1 MGQPYELP
9 DFYVPHPAR
18 INPHL
23 DGARAHSKSWAYEF
37 DMIDVPQQGKAI
49 WDEHDFDSHDYALL
63 CAYTHP
69 DATGPA
75 LDLVT
80 DWYVWVFYFDD
91 HFLELYKKTGDIPAA
106 TAYLD
111 RLPAFMPVEGD
122 ITSTPENPVERGLA
136 DLWTRTVPAMS
147 AGWRQRF
154 RQTTEA
160 LLAESLWEL
169 SNITTGRIANPIE
182 YVEMRRKVGGA
193 PWSANL
199 VEYAAGAEVPV
210 EIAST
215 RPMRVLSDTFSD
227 AVHLRN
233 DLFSYQREVEV
244 EGELNNGVLVIER
257 FVGCGAQQAAELVN
271 DILTSRLH
279 QFENTAL
286 TEVPRVVEEHQ
297 VDPAGRLAVFNYVK
311 GLQDWQSGGHEWH
324 LRSSRYMNK
333 GGKAAEGRGLG
344 MSATRLVA
352 SLVATAPYRGRSHQF
367 VPHQAVGPTNLPSIY
382 MPFAAQQSPHLG
394 AARFA
399 ILSWGERTGIT
410 DGTIWDAGMLE
421 AFDLPLCAAGIFPDA
436 TPEQLDLASAW
447 LAWGTYADDYYPAVF
462 GRRRDL
468 AGARVSNQRLSA
480 IMAVDSLGPSVPPD
494 PRGISGVPTAPV
506 GALEVSLADIWQRT
520 AAGMT
525 VEQQRAFKQTVDS
538 MTESWL
544 WELANQAQ
552 NRIPDPV
559 DYIEMRRRTFGSEL
573 TMSLCRIGHGERV
586 PAEVYR
592 SRPIQAMENAAA
604 DYACLLN
611 DLFSYHKEIQY
622 DGDFHNG
629 VLVVQ
634 NFLACD
640 KERAVAMV
648 NELMTARMQQFEQ
661 VVAVDLPAL
670 ITGFGLEDDVR
681 RIVLR
686 YADELRNWM
695 SGILAWHRGCH
706 RYGAA
711 DLPHRST
718 RPGAL
723 GIPAGVGVPGAAGV
737 PGAIGIPAGLGT
749 SAFRIFRKAG
759 AA

>member
-23 DGARAHSKSWAYEF
+23 DGARAHSKSWAYDF
-37 DMIDVPQQGKAI
+37 DMIDVPQQGRRI

-91 HFLELYKKTGDIPAA
+91 HFLELYKRTRDIPSAK
-106 TAYLD
+106 AYLD
-111 RLPAFMPVEGD
+111 RLPAFMPVHGD
-122 ITSTPENPVERGLA
+122 IIEAPSNPVERGLA
-136 DLWTRTVPAMS
+136 DLWTRTVPSMS
-147 AGWRQRF
+147 PDWRERF
-154 RQTTEA
+154 RRTTEA

-169 SNITTGRIANPIE
+169 SNITSGRIANPIE

-199 VEYAAGAEVPV
+199 VEYASDAEVPAQ
-210 EIAST
+210 IAAT

-244 EGELNNGVLVIER
+244 EGELNNGVLVVER
-257 FVGCGAQQAAELVN
+257 FLGCGVQQAAELVN

-286 TEVPRVVEEHQ
+286 TEIPPLVDEHQ
-297 VDPAGRLAVFNYVK
+297 VDAAGRLGLLNYVK

-324 LRSSRYMNK
+324 LRSSRYMNN
-333 GGKAAEGRGLG
+333 GGKAAHSPHGLG
-344 MSATRLVA
+344 TAALRAFSSLAT
-352 SLVATAPYRGRSHQF
+352 TAPSRARSHTF
-367 VPHQAVGPTNLPSIY
+367 TPHQPVGPTDLPDIY
-382 MPFAAQQSPHLG
+382 MPFRGKQSPHLS

-399 ILSWGERTGIT
+399 ILEWGERTGIT
-410 DGTIWDAGMLE
+410 DGTIWDARMLE
-421 AFDLPLCAAGIFPDA
+421 AFDLPLCASGIFPDA
-436 TPEQLDLASAW
+436 SPEQLDLASAW
-447 LAWGTYADDYYPAVF
+447 LAWGTYADDYYPVVF

-468 AGARVSNQRLSA
+468 AGAKAMTEKLSA
-480 IMAVDSLGPSVPPD
+480 LMSLDCQEPMHAGPTP
-494 PRGISGVPTAPV
+494 GGVVPV
-506 GALEVSLADIWQRT
+506 GALEMGLVDVWGRT
-520 AAGMT
+520 AAGMSA
-525 VEQQRAFKQTVDS
+525 EQRRAFKGAVDS

-544 WELANQAQ
+544 WELTNQAQ

-573 TMSLCRIGHGERV
+573 TMSLCRIGHGEQI
-586 PAEVYR
+586 PADVYR
-592 SRPIQAMENAAA
+592 SRPIQAIENAAS

-640 KERAVAMV
+640 KDRAVAVV
-648 NELMTARMQQFEQ
+648 NDLMTARMRQFEH

-670 ITGFGLEDDVR
+670 VTDFGLDDDVR

-686 YADELRNWM
+686 YAEELQNWM
-695 SGILAWHRGCH
+695 SGILGWHRGCH
-706 RYGAA
+706 RYGTA
-711 DLPHRST
+711 DLPHRRPSPARPPARLLST
-718 RPGAL
+718 PT
-723 GIPAGVGVPGAAGV
+723 
-737 PGAIGIPAGLGT
+737 GLGT
-749 SAFRIFRKAG
+749 SAARISRKAG

>member
-1 MGQPYELP
+1 MPQPYELP
-9 DFYVPHPAR
+9 AFYVPYPAR

-23 DGARAHSKSWAYEF
+23 AGARAHSKAWAYEF
-37 DMIDVPQQGKAI
+37 DMIDVPQEGHHV

-69 DATGPA
+69 DATGPQ

-91 HFLELYKKTGDIPAA
+91 HFLELYKKTRDIPAA
-106 TAYLD
+106 KAYLD
-111 RLPAFMPVEGD
+111 RLPRFMPAEGE
-122 ITSTPENPVERGLA
+122 IPEHSVVPQNPVERGLV
-136 DLWTRTVPAMS
+136 DLWNRTIPSMS

-199 VEYAAGAEVPV
+199 VEYVTAEVPNEV
-210 EIAST
+210 AAT
-215 RPMRVLSDTFSD
+215 RPMQVLSDTFSD
-227 AVHLRN
+227 AIHLRN

-244 EGELNNGVLVIER
+244 EGEVNNAVLVMET
-257 FVGCGAQQAAELVN
+257 FFGCPTQQAADLVN

-279 QFENTAL
+279 QFENTAV
-286 TEVPRVVEEHQ
+286 TEVPRVVAEHAS
-297 VDPAGRLAVFNYVK
+297 DPGAVLHYIK

-324 LRSSRYMNK
+324 LRSSRYMNN
-333 GGKAAEGRGLG
+333 GGKAAVGSNGLG
-344 MSATRLVA
+344 TAALRAFT
-352 SLVATAPYRGRSHQF
+352 SLAATAPYRTRSHSF
-367 VPHQAVGPTNLPSIY
+367 TPHQPVGPTNIPDIY
-382 MPFAAQQSPHLG
+382 MPFAGKQSPHLS
-394 AARFA
+394 ASRSA
-399 ILSWGERTGIT
+399 ILEWGERTGIT
-410 DGTIWDAGMLE
+410 DGTIWDARMLE

-436 TPEQLDLASAW
+436 SPEQLDLASAW

-462 GRRRDL
+462 GQRHDL
-468 AGARVSNQRLSA
+468 AGAKLMNQKLSA
-480 IMAVDSLGPSVPPD
+480 LMSLAGEGP
-494 PRGISGVPTAPV
+494 TPV
-506 GALEVSLADIWQRT
+506 GALEVALVDVWWRT
-520 AAGMT
+520 AGPMT
-525 VEQQRAFKQTVDS
+525 VEQRRMFKAAVDS
-538 MTESWL
+538 MTDSWL
-544 WELANQAQ
+544 WELANLAQ
-552 NRIPDPV
+552 HRIPDPV
-559 DYIEMRRRTFGSEL
+559 DYVEMRRRTFGSEL

-586 PAEVYR
+586 PPEVYR
-592 SRPIQAMENAAA
+592 SRPIQALENAAA

-634 NFLACD
+634 NFLSCGKD
-640 KERAVAMV
+640 RAVAVV
-648 NELMTARMQQFEQ
+648 NDLMTARMRQFEH

-670 ITGFGLEDDVR
+670 ITDFGLDDSVR
-681 RIVLR
+681 RIVYR
-686 YADELRNWM
+686 YAEELQNWM
-695 SGILAWHRGCH
+695 SGILGWHRGCH

-711 DLPHRST
+711 DLPHRQPSLARPPARLLST
-718 RPGAL
+718 PT
-723 GIPAGVGVPGAAGV
+723 
-737 PGAIGIPAGLGT
+737 GLGT
-749 SAFRIFRKAG
+749 SAARISRKAG

>member
-1 MGQPYELP
+1 MAQPYELP
-9 DFYVPHPAR
+9 DFYVPYPAR

-23 DGARAHSKSWAYEF
+23 EGARAHSKAWAYEF
-37 DMIDVPQQGKAI
+37 DMIDVPQEGHAV

-69 DATGPA
+69 DATGPQ

-91 HFLELYKKTGDIPAA
+91 HFLELYKKTRDIPAA
-106 TAYLD
+106 KAYLD
-111 RLPAFMPVEGD
+111 RLPLFMPAEGD
-122 ITSTPENPVERGLA
+122 ITEIPGNPVEHGLV
-136 DLWTRTVPAMS
+136 DLWNRTVPSMS

-169 SNITTGRIANPIE
+169 ANITTGRIANPIE

-199 VEYAAGAEVPV
+199 VEYVTSEVPT
-210 EIAST
+210 EIAAT
-215 RPMRVLSDTFSD
+215 RPMQVLSDTFSD
-227 AVHLRN
+227 AIHLRN

-244 EGELNNGVLVIER
+244 EGEVNNAVLVLET
-257 FVGCGAQQAAELVN
+257 FFGCPTQQAANLVN

-286 TEVPRVVEEHQ
+286 TEVPQVVAEHAA
-297 VDPAGRLAVFNYVK
+297 DPGAVLNYVK

-324 LRSSRYMNK
+324 LRSSRYMNN
-333 GGKAAEGRGLG
+333 GGKAATTGLG
-344 MSATRLVA
+344 TSAMRIVS
-352 SLVATAPYRGRSHQF
+352 SLIATAPYRNRSHSF
-367 VPHQAVGPTNLPSIY
+367 TPHQHVGPTALPDIY
-382 MPFAAQQSPHLG
+382 MPFPGKQSPHLDTS
-394 AARFA
+394 RFTV
-399 ILSWGERTGIT
+399 LEWGDRNGIT
-410 DGTIWDAGMLE
+410 DGTIWDARMLE

-436 TPEQLDLASAW
+436 SAEQLDLASGW

-468 AGARVSNQRLSA
+468 AGAKVMNQKLSA
-480 IMAVDSLGPSVPPD
+480 LMALDSTTAAGGEGGGGACFSLGAVPEGP
-494 PRGISGVPTAPV
+494 
-506 GALEVSLADIWQRT
+506 LEVSLADLWRRT
-520 AAGMT
+520 TGPMT
-525 VEQQRAFKQTVDS
+525 VEQRTAFKHAVDT
-538 MTESWL
+538 MTDSWL
-544 WELANQAQ
+544 WELGNQAQ

-559 DYIEMRRRTFGSEL
+559 DYVEMRRRTFGSEL

-586 PAEVYR
+586 PPDIYR
-592 SRPIQAMENAAA
+592 SRPIQAMENAAS

-611 DLFSYHKEIQY
+611 DLFSYHKEIEY
-622 DGDFHNG
+622 DGDLHNG

-640 KERAVAMV
+640 KDRAVAVV
-648 NELMTARMQQFEQ
+648 NDLMTARMQQFEN

-670 ITGFGLEDDVR
+670 ITDFGLDDDVR
-681 RIVLR
+681 RTVLR
-686 YADELRNWM
+686 YADELQNWM

-711 DLPHRST
+711 DLPHRQPTRQPT
-718 RPGAL
+718 RP
-723 GIPAGVGVPGAAGV
+723 PFVGRPT
-737 PGAIGIPAGLGT
+737 GLGT
-749 SAFRIFRKAG
+749 SAVRIFRKAG